1 MGVCEAEN
9 EKVGIPARDKKT
21 IIAVVCG
28 VMALCVKSTLN
39 EQCAKGG
46 NGRN

>member
-9 EKVGIPARDKKT
+9 EKVGIPAREKKT
-21 IIAVVCG
+21 MIAVVC